1 MSDIVQK
8 ACEKRPIKRLKA
20 SEGNYTWN
28 GILKVQS
35 TNAQKSDKIKTN
47 PERKKSNEVQQG
59 IQGGS
64 LKAIR

>member
-1 MSDIVQK
+1 MLWQQVAHK
-8 ACEKRPIKRLKA
+8 
-20 SEGNYTWN
+20 NWN

>member
-1 MSDIVQK
+1 MTY
-8 ACEKRPIKRLKA
+8 R
-20 SEGNYTWN
+20 NWT

-47 PERKKSNEVQQG
+47 PERKKKNEVQQG

>member
-1 MSDIVQK
+1 MGQK
-8 ACEKRPIKRLKA
+8 ILFCFQLTLQDSRP
-20 SEGNYTWN
+20 SWN

-47 PERKKSNEVQQG
+47 LERKKKNEVQQG